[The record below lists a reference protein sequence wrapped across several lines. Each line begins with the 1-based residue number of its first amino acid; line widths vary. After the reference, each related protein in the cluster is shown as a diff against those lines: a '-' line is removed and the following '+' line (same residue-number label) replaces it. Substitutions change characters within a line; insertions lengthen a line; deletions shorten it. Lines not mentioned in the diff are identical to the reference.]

1 MKILQEKHPEIS
13 DRQLL
18 DWAVAD
24 MLRYVD
30 PTAKYICATDSKEFE
45 AKPGQGIGTI
55 GVIYSVPN
63 SKFDTICLVAAGSS
77 ADKAGLRP
85 GDEIIKI
92 DGKQVCA
99 PCHPAGSK
107 AKNLR

>member
-1 MKILQEKHPEIS
+1 
-13 DRQLL
+13 
-18 DWAVAD
+18 

-55 GVIYSVPN
+55 GVTYSVPN

-92 DGKQVCA
+92 DGNTSLRTMSPGWKQSEKSSV
-99 PCHPAGSK
+99 K
-107 AKNLR
+107 